1 MFTAQQALKQYSNI
15 EQTVQ
20 AEYATPHQLTKMLF
34 SGALRALAIAETAMK
49 QKQFQLKGEQLARA
63 INIIEGL
70 DDSLDL
76 EKGGELAENLGGLY
90 QYMVQELYKSSFRS
104 DPLIVREVSNLLREI
119 SGAWDNIPLEARNKT
134 SIMK

>member
-1 MFTAQQALKQYSNI
+1 
-15 EQTVQ
+15 
-20 AEYATPHQLTKMLF
+20 MLF

-70 DDSLDL
+70 DDSLDM

-90 QYMVQELYKSSFRS
+90 QYMVQELYKSSFRN
-104 DPLIVREVSNLLREI
+104 DPVIVREVSGLLREI
-119 SGAWDNIPLEARNKT
+119 SSAWDQIPVQERNKT
-134 SIMK
+134 SVMK

>member
-1 MFTAQQALKQYSNI
+1 MFTSQQALKQYSNV
-15 EQTVQ
+15 EQNVQ

-70 DDSLDL
+70 DDSLDM

-90 QYMVQELYKSSFRS
+90 QYMVKELYKSSFRN
-104 DPLIVREVSNLLREI
+104 DPVIVREVSGLLREI
-119 SGAWDNIPLEARNKT
+119 SSAWDQIPVQERNKT
-134 SIMK
+134 SVMK

>member
-1 MFTAQQALKQYSNI
+1 MFTSQQALKQYSNV
-15 EQTVQ
+15 EQNVQ
-20 AEYATPHQLTKMLF
+20 AEFATPHQLTKMLF

-90 QYMVQELYKSSFRS
+90 QYMVQELYKSSFRN
-104 DPLIVREVSNLLREI
+104 DPVMVHEVSNLLRDI
-119 SGAWDNIPLEARNKT
+119 SSAWDQIPLQERNKT
-134 SIMK
+134 TVVK

>member
-1 MFTAQQALKQYSNI
+1 MFTSQQALKQYSNV
-15 EQTVQ
+15 EQNVQ

-70 DDSLDL
+70 DDSLDM
-76 EKGGELAENLGGLY
+76 EKGGELAQNLGGLY
-90 QYMVQELYKSSFRS
+90 QYMVQELYKSSFRN
-104 DPLIVREVSNLLREI
+104 DPVIVREVTVLLREI
-119 SGAWDNIPLEARNKT
+119 SSAWDQIPVQERNKT
-134 SIMK
+134 SVIK

>member
-1 MFTAQQALKQYSNI
+1 MFTSQQALKQYSNV
-15 EQTVQ
+15 EQNVQ

-34 SGALRALAIAETAMK
+34 SGALRALAIAEMAMK
-49 QKQFQLKGEQLARA
+49 KKQFQLKGEQLARA

-90 QYMVQELYKSSFRS
+90 QYMVQELYKSSFRN
-104 DPLIVREVSNLLREI
+104 DPVMVHEVSNLLRDI
-119 SGAWDNIPLEARNKT
+119 SSAWDQIPLQERNKT
-134 SIMK
+134 TVVK

>member
-1 MFTAQQALKQYSNI
+1 MFTSQQALKQYSNV
-15 EQTVQ
+15 EQNVQ
-20 AEYATPHQLTKMLF
+20 AEFATPHQLTKMLF

-70 DDSLDL
+70 DDSLDM

-90 QYMVQELYKSSFRS
+90 QYMVQELYKSSFRN
-104 DPLIVREVSNLLREI
+104 DPVIVREVTVLLREI
-119 SGAWDNIPLEARNKT
+119 SSAWDQIPVQERNKT
-134 SIMK
+134 SVIK

>member
-1 MFTAQQALKQYSNI
+1 MFTQQQALKQYSNV
-15 EQTVQ
+15 EQNVQ

-76 EKGGELAENLGGLY
+76 EQGGELAENLRALY
-90 QYMVQELYKSSFRS
+90 IYMVQRLYKSSFDN
-104 DPLIVREVSNLLREI
+104 DPEMVREI
-119 SGAWDNIPLEARNKT
+119 SSLLQEISSAWDQIPVQERTKAVV
-134 SIMK
+134 MK

>member
-1 MFTAQQALKQYSNI
+1 MFTAQQALKQYSNV

-49 QKQFQLKGEQLARA
+49 QKKFQLKGEQLARA

-70 DDSLDL
+70 DDSLDM
-76 EKGGELAENLGGLY
+76 EKGGELAENLRGLY
-90 QYMVQELYKSSFRS
+90 IYMVQRLYKSSFDN
-104 DPLIVREVSNLLREI
+104 DPVIVREVSELLREI
-119 SGAWDNIPLEARNKT
+119 SSAWDNIPLEDRNKT
-134 SIMK
+134 SVMK

>member
-1 MFTAQQALKQYSNI
+1 MFTSQQALKQYSNV
-15 EQTVQ
+15 EQNVQ

-34 SGALRALAIAETAMK
+34 SGVLRALAIAETAMK

-70 DDSLDL
+70 DDSLDM

-90 QYMVQELYKSSFRS
+90 QYMVQELYKSSFRN
-104 DPLIVREVSNLLREI
+104 DPVMVHEVSSLLRDI
-119 SGAWDNIPLEARNKT
+119 SSAWDQIPLQERNKT
-134 SIMK
+134 TVVK

>member
-1 MFTAQQALKQYSNI
+1 MFTAQQALKQYSNV

-70 DDSLDL
+70 DDSLDM
-76 EKGGELAENLGGLY
+76 EKGGELAENLRGLY
-90 QYMVQELYKSSFRS
+90 IYMVQRLYKSSFDN
-104 DPLIVREVSNLLREI
+104 DPVIVREVSELLREI
-119 SGAWDNIPLEARNKT
+119 SSAWDNIPLEDRNKT
-134 SIMK
+134 SVMK

>member
-1 MFTAQQALKQYSNI
+1 MFTSQQALKQYSNV
-15 EQTVQ
+15 EQNVQ

-34 SGALRALAIAETAMK
+34 SGALRCLAIAETAMK

-70 DDSLDL
+70 DDSLDM

-90 QYMVQELYKSSFRS
+90 QYMVQELYKSSFRN
-104 DPLIVREVSNLLREI
+104 DPVIVREVTVLLREI
-119 SGAWDNIPLEARNKT
+119 SSAWDQIPVQERNKT
-134 SIMK
+134 SVMK

>member
-70 DDSLDL
+70 DDSLDM
-76 EKGGELAENLGGLY
+76 EKGGELAENLRGLY
-90 QYMVQELYKSSFRS
+90 IYMVQRLYKSSFDN
-104 DPLIVREVSNLLREI
+104 DPVIVREVSELLREI
-119 SGAWDNIPLEARNKT
+119 SSAWDNIPLEDRNKT
-134 SIMK
+134 SVMK

>member
-1 MFTAQQALKQYSNI
+1 MFTQQQALKQYSHV
-15 EQTVQ
+15 EQNVQ

-76 EKGGELAENLGGLY
+76 EQGGELAENLRGLY
-90 QYMVQELYKSSFRS
+90 IYMVQRLYKSSFDN
-104 DPLIVREVSNLLREI
+104 DPTIVREISSLLQEI
-119 SGAWDNIPLEARNKT
+119 SSAWDQIPVQERTKAVV
-134 SIMK
+134 MK